1 MLRDRNNIVETDMT
15 VQFERGG
22 LLLLLPPDL
31 FVRRT
36 SHTKCNN
43 VIFSAIKG
51 PMTKPEHAPTLQR
64 HRRVLSLYLI

>member
-36 SHTKCNN
+36 SDFKMQQRH
-43 VIFSAIKG
+43 FSAIKG

-64 HRRVLSLYLI
+64 HRRVL